1 MRECA
6 RKCLQLVGRAMD
18 LAEGG
23 ADLEADS
30 NQEALREPSESDGE
44 MARRIDEYKDRCMT
58 VVRDCART
66 RQEWESVCEHELLL
80 TAVAEPVQVGTSC
93 FPNAHRAAVEI
104 ASAIGKRGEALSAV
118 QPDRRVT
125 HPSVPNWLFHHRMA
139 LRTIVGNMAV
149 VEFLGTAIEQECAR
163 AAKPL
168 LVTLPGSSD
177 VGTQSSSDTGQ
188 SPESVAESTSGRVLV
203 FGQDQPPTV
212 DGRPKSTMTRAQYDV
227 ILALLQAGEAGLTK
241 TQLTTNSKHGGALGV
256 LKTLAQSDPDWN
268 TVISF
273 PRTTGKRYR
282 VL

>member
-1 MRECA
+1 
-6 RKCLQLVGRAMD
+6 
-18 LAEGG
+18 
-23 ADLEADS
+23 
-30 NQEALREPSESDGE
+30 
-44 MARRIDEYKDRCMT
+44 
-58 VVRDCART
+58 
-66 RQEWESVCEHELLL
+66 
-80 TAVAEPVQVGTSC
+80 
-93 FPNAHRAAVEI
+93 
-104 ASAIGKRGEALSAV
+104 
-118 QPDRRVT
+118 
-125 HPSVPNWLFHHRMA
+125 MA